1 MKKLITCIIVVFC
14 LNAIQSQVFLDCKKD
29 LIWDSKEKR
38 YYKKDDQ
45 SKIGHTGLAQCSP
58 QKNVINKGNLLNGNW
73 HGTVSGYKGD
83 LLIGYIQFKE
93 GIVHGAEV
101 RFYEN
106 GKVKDSMNAVQGN
119 YTYKKTIE
127 YDKKGMLSS
136 ILETDFNADT
146 SVLCEFASAIS
157 RSFDEQVFLQYTVRK
172 KGNVI
177 HGNQETFE
185 YSEGNGTWNAIP
197 LVSDY
202 YENGVKIS
210 TTTYFNG
217 KKELTK
223 ELKEGKVVT
232 ELRYSTQHG
241 TLIEKTPYK
250 NGKKH
255 GISYFY
261 DENGDVIL
269 ETRYENGVELG
280 N

>member
-1 MKKLITCIIVVFC
+1 MKKLLTCIFVVFC
-14 LNAIQSQVFLDCKKD
+14 LKTIQSQTVLDCKKD
-29 LIWDSKEKR
+29 LMWDSKEKR
-38 YYKKDDQ
+38 YYKKDDPTKMGY
-45 SKIGHTGLAQCSP
+45 SGLAQCSP

-73 HGTVSGYKGD
+73 HGTVSGFKGEI
-83 LLIGYIQFKE
+83 LIGSIQFNE

-106 GKVKDSMNAVQGN
+106 GKVKDSMHAVQGN
-119 YTYKKTIE
+119 YTYKKSIE
-127 YDKKGMLSS
+127 YDKNGMLFS
-136 ILETDFNADT
+136 ILETDFEVDT
-146 SVLCEFASAIS
+146 SVLYEFSSATS
-157 RSFDEQVFLQYTVRK
+157 SGFEEQAFLQYSIRK

-177 HGNQETFE
+177 HGNQETFD
-185 YSEGNGTWNAIP
+185 YREGNGTWNAIP

-202 YENGVKIS
+202 YENGVKMS
-210 TTTYFNG
+210 TTSYFNG

-223 ELKEGKVVT
+223 EYKDGKVVT
-232 ELRYSTQHG
+232 ELRFSTQHG
-241 TLIEKTPYK
+241 KLIEKTPYK

-269 ETRYENGVELG
+269 ETRFENGVEVG